1 MQKSLDKLEKLV
13 EDHKIVICRD
23 VNFDTGKII
32 AVKFDNH
39 QIVTFW

>member
-23 VNFDTGKII
+23 VNFDTGKIT
-32 AVKFDNH
+32 VVNFDNH
-39 QIVTFW
+39 QIFIFW